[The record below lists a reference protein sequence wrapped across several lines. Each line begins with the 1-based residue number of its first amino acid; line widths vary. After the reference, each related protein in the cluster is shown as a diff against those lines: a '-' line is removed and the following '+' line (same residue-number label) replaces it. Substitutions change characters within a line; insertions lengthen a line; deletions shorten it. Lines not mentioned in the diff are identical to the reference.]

1 MYFYRNFTKELRMA
15 YPQFDRVP
23 NHYAGPIIQRVKDYR
38 LKTASVR
45 CAQRSCKSA
54 SYRS

>member
-1 MYFYRNFTKELRMA
+1 MA

-45 CAQRSCKSA
+45 CARRSCKSA